1 MTTCAGSCRRQKQ
14 KQRQNQTHSLIKIT
28 LLLDFL
34 TLKKNQKYKSTEE
47 KMKKITILKRD
58 ENYSNIA
65 GLSSS
70 LEHSLRIRTKDFD
83 NLIYDDSLSKDNKI
97 FYKNEFKTGNN
108 KDDNQAIFDE
118 ILSQIKSD
126 VNANTKTDYEKV
138 EAEKQRKFKHK
149 LMKFVSESEEDIK
162 DYVLGSIEDFKRFD
176 AEQYK
181 SLLESNGVKR
191 INEKVNCLKSYC
203 DLSEKLQTSKSKK
216 LKSDTNVVKEVILVI
231 PKKNEVD
238 VSEKTSD
245 FLLQTAIEYYKENH
259 PDNEILAGFSHSDE
273 STNHCHL
280 FINMKNSKTNE
291 YDFVKQEQE
300 LAEKNKALSIREQ
313 PTQEDFAH
321 PNRNPKRKNKLLL
334 DAKNRWR
341 GETLQRVF
349 YKKFNDLSQ
358 QNNMQLEAVFNMKS
372 SATDE
377 AYKFMNEQSK
387 LPKHLR
393 QLSFLNLQTETMK
406 KEIETLQ
413 SALIEEKAKTTE
425 VVSVRN
431 KNSKAINNQREEHT
445 KTKSELK
452 ALKDEIVQ
460 YQEKK
465 IAESDELNKIRD
477 DVKKLKQDEDAHK
490 ESFKR
495 FTQEYFTKIFDEM
508 KTLYQQVLGLKPL
521 FDRNLKLFGLGKVF
535 LKNDLLDEEEFDNRV
550 KQIVRDKST
559 ASLELFNS
567 IDRHYDKKDKDFE
580 ERTKKWTR
588 KEVKHRIENH
598 KTSQNEWTEHLD
610 RSMPASRVLSP
621 NDGDSNLLKIK

>member
-1 MTTCAGSCRRQKQ
+1 
-14 KQRQNQTHSLIKIT
+14 
-28 LLLDFL
+28 
-34 TLKKNQKYKSTEE
+34 
-47 KMKKITILKRD
+47 MKKITILKRD

-97 FYKNEFKTGNN
+97 FYKNEFKIGNT
-108 KDDNQAIFDE
+108 KDDNQAIFDD
-118 ILSQIKSD
+118 ILSKIKSE

-149 LMKFVSESEEDIK
+149 LMKFVSESEEGVK
-162 DYVLGSIEDFKRFD
+162 DYVLNAIEDFKKFD
-176 AEQYK
+176 SEQYK

-203 DLSEKLQTSKSKK
+203 DLSEKLQASKLKK
-216 LKSDTNVVKEVILVI
+216 LKSDTNIVKEVILVI
-231 PKKNEVD
+231 PKKNDVD

-245 FLLQTAIEYYKENH
+245 FLLKTAIEYYKENH
-259 PDNEILAGFSHSDE
+259 PNNEILAGFSHSDE

-291 YDFVKQEQE
+291 YDFVKQEQA

-313 PTQEDFAH
+313 PTPEDFEH
-321 PNRNPKRKNKLLL
+321 PNRDPKRKNKLLL

-358 QNNMQLEAVFNMKS
+358 QSNMQLEAVFNVKS

-393 QLSFLNLQTETMK
+393 KLSFIHFQTEEMQK
-406 KEIETLQ
+406 KFEEQNEATNKVIGTRKKNEVMIQKQIADYSKREISLKNLNVDIDNTEQ
-413 SALIEEKAKTTE
+413 SLKRLKTEEAQAKE
-425 VVSVRN
+425 R
-431 KNSKAINNQREEHT
+431 I
-445 KTKSELK
+445 
-452 ALKDEIVQ
+452 D
-460 YQEKK
+460 K
-465 IAESDELNKIRD
+465 I
-477 DVKKLKQDEDAHK
+477 KQDEETHK
-490 ESFKR
+490 ESIKK
-495 FTQEYFTKIFDEM
+495 FTQEYFIKIFDEM
-508 KTLYQQVLGLKPL
+508 KTLYQQVLGLKPF
-521 FDRNLKLFGLGKVF
+521 FDRNLKRTRLGKIF

-550 KQIVRDKST
+550 KQIVRTKST
-559 ASLELFNS
+559 PVLELYNS
-567 IDRHYDKKDKDFE
+567 IDRHYEAKDKDFE
-580 ERTKKWTR
+580 ARTKKWTH
-588 KEVKHRIENH
+588 KEVKHRAANNR
-598 KTSQNEWTEHLD
+598 TSQNEWTENLD
-610 RSMPASRVLSP
+610 RSMPESRAAHENSITQKNKP
-621 NDGDSNLLKIK
+621 T

>member
-1 MTTCAGSCRRQKQ
+1 
-14 KQRQNQTHSLIKIT
+14 
-28 LLLDFL
+28 
-34 TLKKNQKYKSTEE
+34 
-47 KMKKITILKRD
+47 MKKITILKRD

-65 GLSSS
+65 RLSSS

-97 FYKNEFKTGNN
+97 FYKNEFKIGNN

-118 ILSQIKSD
+118 ILSQIKSE
-126 VNANTKTDYEKV
+126 VNAHTKTDYEKV

-149 LMKFVSESEEDIK
+149 LMKFVSESEESVK
-162 DYVLGSIEDFKRFD
+162 DYVLNAIEDFKKFD
-176 AEQYK
+176 SAQYK

-203 DLSEKLQTSKSKK
+203 DLSEKLQASKLKK

-231 PKKNEVD
+231 PKKNDVD
-238 VSEKTSD
+238 VSKKTSD

-259 PDNEILAGFSHSDE
+259 PNNEILAGFSHSDE

-291 YDFVKQEQE
+291 YDFVKQEQA

-313 PTQEDFAH
+313 PKPEDFEH
-321 PNRNPKRKNKLLL
+321 PNRDQKRKSKLLL

-358 QNNMQLEAVFNMKS
+358 QSNMQLEAVFNVKS

-377 AYKFMNEQSK
+377 AYKFMNEQSR

-393 QLSFLNLQTETMK
+393 KLSFIHLQTEEMQK
-406 KEIETLQ
+406 KFEEQNQATNKVIGTRKENEVVIQKQIADYAKGKTSLKNLNVEIDNTEQSLKRLKTEETQ
-413 SALIEEKAKTTE
+413 AKERVDKVKKDEETHKESIIQFEEK
-425 VVSVRN
+425 
-431 KNSKAINNQREEHT
+431 Q
-445 KTKSELK
+445 
-452 ALKDEIVQ
+452 
-460 YQEKK
+460 
-465 IAESDELNKIRD
+465 
-477 DVKKLKQDEDAHK
+477 K
-490 ESFKR
+490 ESFKK
-495 FTQEYFTKIFDEM
+495 FTQEYFIKIFEEM

-521 FDRNLKLFGLGKVF
+521 FDRNLKRTGLGKVF

-567 IDRHYDKKDKDFE
+567 IDRHYDKNDKDLE
-580 ERTKKWTR
+580 ARAKKWTQ
-588 KEVKHRIENH
+588 KEVKHRAPNR
-598 KTSQNEWTEHLD
+598 TSQNEWTEYLD
-610 RSMPASRVLSP
+610 RSMPESRATHENSITQKNKLT
-621 NDGDSNLLKIK
+621 

>member
-1 MTTCAGSCRRQKQ
+1 
-14 KQRQNQTHSLIKIT
+14 
-28 LLLDFL
+28 
-34 TLKKNQKYKSTEE
+34 
-47 KMKKITILKRD
+47 MKKITILKRD
-58 ENYSNIA
+58 ENYSNIT

-83 NLIYDDSLSKDNKI
+83 SLIYDDELSKNNKI
-97 FYKNEFKTGNN
+97 FYKNEFKIGNN
-108 KDDNQAIFDE
+108 KDDNQEIFDE
-118 ILSQIKSD
+118 ILSKIKSEI
-126 VNANTKTDYEKV
+126 NANTKTDYEKV

-149 LMKFVSESEEDIK
+149 LMKFVSESEEGVK
-162 DYVLGSIEDFKRFD
+162 DYVLNAIEDFKKFD
-176 AEQYK
+176 SEQYR

-203 DLSEKLQTSKSKK
+203 DLSEKLQASKLKK

-231 PKKNEVD
+231 PKKNDVE

-291 YDFVKQEQE
+291 YDFVKQEQA

-313 PTQEDFAH
+313 PKPENFEH
-321 PNRNPKRKNKLLL
+321 PNRDPKRKNKLLL

-349 YKKFNDLSQ
+349 YKKFNELSQ
-358 QNNMQLEAVFNMKS
+358 QNNMQLEAVFNVKS

-393 QLSFLNLQTETMK
+393 QLSFIHLQTEEMQK
-406 KEIETLQ
+406 KFEEQNEATNKVIDTRKKNEVMIQKQIDDYAKGKTSLKNLNVEIDNREQSLKRLKTEETQ
-413 SALIEEKAKTTE
+413 AKERVDKVKEDERTHKESIIQFEEK
-425 VVSVRN
+425 
-431 KNSKAINNQREEHT
+431 Q
-445 KTKSELK
+445 
-452 ALKDEIVQ
+452 
-460 YQEKK
+460 
-465 IAESDELNKIRD
+465 
-477 DVKKLKQDEDAHK
+477 K
-490 ESFKR
+490 ESFKK
-495 FTQEYFTKIFDEM
+495 FTQEYFIKIFDEM

-521 FDRNLKLFGLGKVF
+521 FDRNLKRTGLGKLF

-559 ASLELFNS
+559 ASLELYNS
-567 IDRHYDKKDKDFE
+567 IDRHYDKNDKDLE
-580 ERTKKWTR
+580 ARAKKWTQ
-588 KEVKHRIENH
+588 KEVKHRAPNR
-598 KTSQNEWTEHLD
+598 TSQNEWTEYLD
-610 RSMPASRVLSP
+610 RSMPESRATHENSITQKNKLT
-621 NDGDSNLLKIK
+621 

>member
-1 MTTCAGSCRRQKQ
+1 
-14 KQRQNQTHSLIKIT
+14 
-28 LLLDFL
+28 
-34 TLKKNQKYKSTEE
+34 
-47 KMKKITILKRD
+47 MKKITILKRD

-83 NLIYDDSLSKDNKI
+83 NLVYDDELSKDNKI

-118 ILSQIKSD
+118 ILSQIKSE

-149 LMKFVSESEEDIK
+149 LMKFVSKSEEGVK
-162 DYVLGSIEDFKRFD
+162 DYVLNAIEDFKKFD
-176 AEQYK
+176 SEQYK
-181 SLLESNGVKR
+181 SLLESNGAKR

-203 DLSEKLQTSKSKK
+203 DLSEKLQASKLKK

-231 PKKNEVD
+231 PKKNDVD

-245 FLLQTAIEYYKENH
+245 FLLQTAVEYYKENH
-259 PDNEILAGFSHSDE
+259 PNNEILAGFSHSDE

-291 YDFVKQEQE
+291 YDFVKQEQA

-313 PTQEDFAH
+313 PTPEDFEH
-321 PNRNPKRKNKLLL
+321 PNRDPKRKNKLLL

-358 QNNMQLEAVFNMKS
+358 QSNMQLEAVFNVKS

-393 QLSFLNLQTETMK
+393 KLSFINFQTEEAQK
-406 KEIETLQ
+406 KLEEQNEATNKVVGTRKKNEVVIQKQIAEHSKRNLSLEDLNVEAENTERSLKNLKAEETLV
-413 SALIEEKAKTTE
+413 KARIDK
-425 VVSVRN
+425 
-431 KNSKAINNQREEHT
+431 
-445 KTKSELK
+445 
-452 ALKDEIVQ
+452 
-460 YQEKK
+460 
-465 IAESDELNKIRD
+465 LN
-477 DVKKLKQDEDAHK
+477 QDEETQK
-490 ESFKR
+490 ESFKK
-495 FTQEYFTKIFDEM
+495 FTQE
-508 KTLYQQVLGLKPL
+508 
-521 FDRNLKLFGLGKVF
+521 
-535 LKNDLLDEEEFDNRV
+535 
-550 KQIVRDKST
+550 
-559 ASLELFNS
+559 
-567 IDRHYDKKDKDFE
+567 
-580 ERTKKWTR
+580 
-588 KEVKHRIENH
+588 
-598 KTSQNEWTEHLD
+598 
-610 RSMPASRVLSP
+610 
-621 NDGDSNLLKIK
+621 

>member
-1 MTTCAGSCRRQKQ
+1 
-14 KQRQNQTHSLIKIT
+14 
-28 LLLDFL
+28 
-34 TLKKNQKYKSTEE
+34 
-47 KMKKITILKRD
+47 MKKITILKRD
-58 ENYSNIA
+58 ENYSNTA

-97 FYKNEFKTGNN
+97 FYKNELKIGNT
-108 KDDNQAIFDE
+108 KDDNQAIFDD
-118 ILSQIKSD
+118 ILSQIKSE

-149 LMKFVSESEEDIK
+149 LMKFVSESEEGVK
-162 DYVLGSIEDFKRFD
+162 DYVLNAIEDFKKFD
-176 AEQYK
+176 SEQYK

-203 DLSEKLQTSKSKK
+203 DLSEKLQASKLKK

-231 PKKNEVD
+231 PKKNDVD

-259 PDNEILAGFSHSDE
+259 PNNEILAGFSHSDE

-291 YDFVKQEQE
+291 YDFVKQEQA

-313 PTQEDFAH
+313 PTPEDFEH
-321 PNRNPKRKNKLLL
+321 PNRDPKRKNKLLL

-358 QNNMQLEAVFNMKS
+358 QSNMQLEAVFNVKS

-393 QLSFLNLQTETMK
+393 KLSFIHLQTEEMQK
-406 KEIETLQ
+406 KF
-413 SALIEEKAKTTE
+413 EEQNEATNKVIGTRKKNE
-425 VVSVRN
+425 VVIQKQIADYSKRKISLENLNVEVAN
-431 KNSKAINNQREEHT
+431 TEQSLKNLKTEET
-445 KTKSELK
+445 QAKERV
-452 ALKDEIVQ
+452 D
-460 YQEKK
+460 K
-465 IAESDELNKIRD
+465 I
-477 DVKKLKQDEDAHK
+477 KQDEETQK
-490 ESFKR
+490 ESFKK
-495 FTQEYFTKIFDEM
+495 FTQEYFIKIFDEM

-521 FDRNLKLFGLGKVF
+521 FDRNLKLSMFGKAF
-535 LKNDLLDEEEFDNRV
+535 LKNDALDEEEFDNRV
-550 KQIVRDKST
+550 KQIVRTKST
-559 ASLELFNS
+559 PVLELYNS
-567 IDRHYDKKDKDFE
+567 IDRHYEAKDKDFE
-580 ERTKKWTR
+580 ARTKKWT
-588 KEVKHRIENH
+588 KQEVKHRAPNNR
-598 KTSQNEWTEHLD
+598 TSKNEWTENWD
-610 RSMPASRVLSP
+610 RSAPEYRVTHENAQTQKNKP
-621 NDGDSNLLKIK
+621 T

>member
-1 MTTCAGSCRRQKQ
+1 
-14 KQRQNQTHSLIKIT
+14 
-28 LLLDFL
+28 
-34 TLKKNQKYKSTEE
+34 
-47 KMKKITILKRD
+47 MKKITILKRD

-83 NLIYDDSLSKDNKI
+83 NLVYDDELSKDNKI
-97 FYKNEFKTGNN
+97 FYKNELKTGNN

-118 ILSQIKSD
+118 ILSQIKSE

-149 LMKFVSESEEDIK
+149 LMKFVSKSEEGVK
-162 DYVLGSIEDFKRFD
+162 DYVLNAIEDFKKFD
-176 AEQYK
+176 SEQYK
-181 SLLESNGVKR
+181 SLLESNGAKR

-203 DLSEKLQTSKSKK
+203 ELSEKLQASKLKK

-231 PKKNEVD
+231 PKKNDVD

-245 FLLQTAIEYYKENH
+245 FLLQTAVEYYKENH
-259 PDNEILAGFSHSDE
+259 PNNEILAGFSHSDE

-291 YDFVKQEQE
+291 YDFVKQEQA

-313 PTQEDFAH
+313 PTPEDFEH
-321 PNRNPKRKNKLLL
+321 PNRDPKRKNKLLL

-358 QNNMQLEAVFNMKS
+358 QSNMQLEAVFNVKS

-393 QLSFLNLQTETMK
+393 KLSFINFQTEEAQK
-406 KEIETLQ
+406 KLEEQNEATNKVVGTRKKNEVVIQKQIAEHSKRNLSLEDLNVEAENTERSLKNLKAEETLV
-413 SALIEEKAKTTE
+413 KARIDK
-425 VVSVRN
+425 
-431 KNSKAINNQREEHT
+431 
-445 KTKSELK
+445 
-452 ALKDEIVQ
+452 
-460 YQEKK
+460 
-465 IAESDELNKIRD
+465 LN
-477 DVKKLKQDEDAHK
+477 QDEETQK
-490 ESFKR
+490 ESFKK

-521 FDRNLKLFGLGKVF
+521 FDRNLKRFGLGKVF

-567 IDRHYDKKDKDFE
+567 IDRHYDKNDKDFE
-580 ERTKKWTR
+580 ARTKKWTH
-588 KEVKHRIENH
+588 KEVKHRAANNRTSENEF
-598 KTSQNEWTEHLD
+598 TQFLD
-610 RSMPASRVLSP
+610 RRAPESRPTYENSQSQK
-621 NDGDSNLLKIK
+621 NKIT

>member
-1 MTTCAGSCRRQKQ
+1 
-14 KQRQNQTHSLIKIT
+14 
-28 LLLDFL
+28 
-34 TLKKNQKYKSTEE
+34 
-47 KMKKITILKRD
+47 MKKITILKRD

-83 NLIYDDSLSKDNKI
+83 NLVYDDSLSKDNKI
-97 FYKNEFKTGNN
+97 FYKNEFKIGNT

-118 ILSQIKSD
+118 ILSQIKSE

-149 LMKFVSESEEDIK
+149 LMKFVSESEEGVK
-162 DYVLGSIEDFKRFD
+162 DYVLNAIEDFKKFD
-176 AEQYK
+176 SEQYK

-203 DLSEKLQTSKSKK
+203 DLSEKLQASKLKK

-231 PKKNEVD
+231 PKKNDVD

-259 PDNEILAGFSHSDE
+259 PNNEILAGFSHSDE

-291 YDFVKQEQE
+291 YDFVKQEQA

-313 PTQEDFAH
+313 PTPEDFEH
-321 PNRNPKRKNKLLL
+321 PNRDPKRKNKLLL

-358 QNNMQLEAVFNMKS
+358 QNNMQLEAVFNVKS

-393 QLSFLNLQTETMK
+393 KLSFIHLQTEEMQK
-406 KEIETLQ
+406 KF
-413 SALIEEKAKTTE
+413 EEQNEATNKVIGTRKKNE
-425 VVSVRN
+425 VVIQKQIADYSKRKISLENLNVEVAN
-431 KNSKAINNQREEHT
+431 TEQSLKNLKTEET
-445 KTKSELK
+445 QAKERV
-452 ALKDEIVQ
+452 D
-460 YQEKK
+460 K
-465 IAESDELNKIRD
+465 I
-477 DVKKLKQDEDAHK
+477 KQDEETQK
-490 ESFKR
+490 ESFKK
-495 FTQEYFTKIFDEM
+495 FTQEYFIKIFDEM

-521 FDRNLKLFGLGKVF
+521 FDRNLKLSIFGKVF
-535 LKNDLLDEEEFDNRV
+535 LKNDALDEEEFDNRV
-550 KQIVRDKST
+550 KQIVRTKST
-559 ASLELFNS
+559 TALELYNS
-567 IDRHYDKKDKDFE
+567 IDRHYETKDKDLE
-580 ERTKKWTR
+580 ARAKKWTH
-588 KEVKHRIENH
+588 KEVKHRAATNR
-598 KTSQNEWTEHLD
+598 TSKNEWTEHLD
-610 RSMPASRVLSP
+610 RGMPESRAAHENSITQKNKP
-621 NDGDSNLLKIK
+621 T

>member
-1 MTTCAGSCRRQKQ
+1 
-14 KQRQNQTHSLIKIT
+14 
-28 LLLDFL
+28 
-34 TLKKNQKYKSTEE
+34 
-47 KMKKITILKRD
+47 MKKITILKRD

-97 FYKNEFKTGNN
+97 FYKNEFKIGDN

-118 ILSQIKSD
+118 ILSQIKSE

-149 LMKFVSESEEDIK
+149 LMKFVSESEEGVK
-162 DYVLGSIEDFKRFD
+162 DYVLNAIEDYKKFD
-176 AEQYK
+176 SEQYR

-203 DLSEKLQTSKSKK
+203 DLSEKLQASKLKK

-231 PKKNEVD
+231 PKKNDVD

-291 YDFVKQEQE
+291 YDFVKQEQA

-313 PTQEDFAH
+313 PKPEDFEH
-321 PNRNPKRKNKLLL
+321 PNRDPKRKNKLLL

-349 YKKFNDLSQ
+349 YKKFNELSQ
-358 QNNMQLEAVFNMKS
+358 QNNMQLEAVFNVKS

-393 QLSFLNLQTETMK
+393 QLSFIHLQTEEMQK
-406 KEIETLQ
+406 KFEEQNEATNKVIDTRKKNEVMIQKQIDDYTKGKTSLKNLNVEIDNTKQSLKRLKTEETQ
-413 SALIEEKAKTTE
+413 AEERVDKVNKDEKTHKESIIQFEEK
-425 VVSVRN
+425 
-431 KNSKAINNQREEHT
+431 Q
-445 KTKSELK
+445 
-452 ALKDEIVQ
+452 
-460 YQEKK
+460 
-465 IAESDELNKIRD
+465 
-477 DVKKLKQDEDAHK
+477 K
-490 ESFKR
+490 ESFKK
-495 FTQEYFTKIFDEM
+495 FTQEYFIKIFDEM

-521 FDRNLKLFGLGKVF
+521 FDRNLKRTGLGKVF

-567 IDRHYDKKDKDFE
+567 IDRHYDKNDKDLE
-580 ERTKKWTR
+580 ARAKKWTQ
-588 KEVKHRIENH
+588 KEVKHRAPNR
-598 KTSQNEWTEHLD
+598 TSQNEWTEYLD
-610 RSMPASRVLSP
+610 RSMPESRATHENSIAQKNKLT
-621 NDGDSNLLKIK
+621 

>member
-1 MTTCAGSCRRQKQ
+1 
-14 KQRQNQTHSLIKIT
+14 
-28 LLLDFL
+28 
-34 TLKKNQKYKSTEE
+34 
-47 KMKKITILKRD
+47 MKKITILKRD

-83 NLIYDDSLSKDNKI
+83 NLVYDDELSKDNKI

-118 ILSQIKSD
+118 ILSQIKSE

-149 LMKFVSESEEDIK
+149 LMKFVSKSEEGVK
-162 DYVLGSIEDFKRFD
+162 DYVLNAIEDFKKFD
-176 AEQYK
+176 SEQYK
-181 SLLESNGVKR
+181 SLLESNGAKR

-203 DLSEKLQTSKSKK
+203 DLSEKLQASKLKK

-231 PKKNEVD
+231 PKKNDVD

-245 FLLQTAIEYYKENH
+245 FLLQTAVEYYRENH
-259 PDNEILAGFSHSDE
+259 PNNEILAGFSHSDE

-291 YDFVKQEQE
+291 YDFVKQEQA

-313 PTQEDFAH
+313 PTPEYFEH
-321 PNRNPKRKNKLLL
+321 PNRDPKRKNKLLL

-358 QNNMQLEAVFNMKS
+358 QSNMQLEAVFNVKS

-393 QLSFLNLQTETMK
+393 KLSFINFQTEEAQK
-406 KEIETLQ
+406 KLEEQNEATNKVVGTRKKNEVVIQKQIAEHSKRNLSLEDLNVEAENTERSLKNLKAEETLV
-413 SALIEEKAKTTE
+413 KARIDK
-425 VVSVRN
+425 
-431 KNSKAINNQREEHT
+431 
-445 KTKSELK
+445 
-452 ALKDEIVQ
+452 
-460 YQEKK
+460 
-465 IAESDELNKIRD
+465 LN
-477 DVKKLKQDEDAHK
+477 QDEETQK
-490 ESFKR
+490 ESFKK

-521 FDRNLKLFGLGKVF
+521 FDRNLKRFGLGKVF

-567 IDRHYDKKDKDFE
+567 IDRHYDKNDKDFE
-580 ERTKKWTR
+580 ARTKKWTH
-588 KEVKHRIENH
+588 KEVKHRAANNRISENEF
-598 KTSQNEWTEHLD
+598 TQFLD
-610 RSMPASRVLSP
+610 RSAPESRPTYENSQSQKNKLT
-621 NDGDSNLLKIK
+621 

>member
-1 MTTCAGSCRRQKQ
+1 
-14 KQRQNQTHSLIKIT
+14 
-28 LLLDFL
+28 
-34 TLKKNQKYKSTEE
+34 
-47 KMKKITILKRD
+47 MKKITILKRD

-97 FYKNEFKTGNN
+97 FYKNEFKIGNN

-118 ILSQIKSD
+118 ILSQIKSE

-149 LMKFVSESEEDIK
+149 LMKFVSESEEGVK
-162 DYVLGSIEDFKRFD
+162 DYVLNAIEDFKKFD
-176 AEQYK
+176 SEQYR

-203 DLSEKLQTSKSKK
+203 DLSEKLQASKLKK

-231 PKKNEVD
+231 PKKNDVE

-291 YDFVKQEQE
+291 YDFVKQEQA

-313 PTQEDFAH
+313 PKPEDFEH
-321 PNRNPKRKNKLLL
+321 PNRDPKRKNKLLL

-349 YKKFNDLSQ
+349 YKKFNELSQ
-358 QNNMQLEAVFNMKS
+358 QNKMQLEAVFNVKS

-393 QLSFLNLQTETMK
+393 QLSFIHLQTEEMQK
-406 KEIETLQ
+406 KFEEQNEATNKVIDTRKKNEVMIQKQIDDYAKGKTSLKNLNVEIDNTKQSLKRLKTEETQ
-413 SALIEEKAKTTE
+413 AKERVDKVKKDEKTHKESIIQFEEK
-425 VVSVRN
+425 
-431 KNSKAINNQREEHT
+431 Q
-445 KTKSELK
+445 
-452 ALKDEIVQ
+452 
-460 YQEKK
+460 
-465 IAESDELNKIRD
+465 
-477 DVKKLKQDEDAHK
+477 K
-490 ESFKR
+490 ESFKK
-495 FTQEYFTKIFDEM
+495 FTQEYFIKIFDEM
-508 KTLYQQVLGLKPL
+508 KTLYHQVLGLKPL
-521 FDRNLKLFGLGKVF
+521 FDRNLKRTGLGKFF

-567 IDRHYDKKDKDFE
+567 IDRHYDKNDKDLE
-580 ERTKKWTR
+580 ARAKKWTQ
-588 KEVKHRIENH
+588 KEVKHRAPNR
-598 KTSQNEWTEHLD
+598 TSQNEWTEYLD
-610 RSMPASRVLSP
+610 RSMPESRATHENSITQKNKLT
-621 NDGDSNLLKIK
+621 

>member
-1 MTTCAGSCRRQKQ
+1 
-14 KQRQNQTHSLIKIT
+14 
-28 LLLDFL
+28 
-34 TLKKNQKYKSTEE
+34 
-47 KMKKITILKRD
+47 MKKITILKRD

-97 FYKNEFKTGNN
+97 FYKNEFKIGNN

-118 ILSQIKSD
+118 ILSQIKSE

-149 LMKFVSESEEDIK
+149 LMKFVSESEEGVK
-162 DYVLGSIEDFKRFD
+162 DYVLNAIEDFKKFD
-176 AEQYK
+176 SKQYR

-203 DLSEKLQTSKSKK
+203 DLSEKLQASKLKK

-231 PKKNEVD
+231 PKKNDVE

-291 YDFVKQEQE
+291 YDFVKQEQA

-313 PTQEDFAH
+313 PKPEDFEH
-321 PNRNPKRKNKLLL
+321 PNRDPKRKNKLLL

-349 YKKFNDLSQ
+349 YKKFNELSQ
-358 QNNMQLEAVFNMKS
+358 QNNMQLEAVFNVKS

-393 QLSFLNLQTETMK
+393 QLSFIHLQTEEMQK
-406 KEIETLQ
+406 KFEEQNEATNKVIDTRKKNEVMIQKQIDDYAKGKTSLKNLNVEIDNREQSLKRLKTEETQ
-413 SALIEEKAKTTE
+413 AKERVDKVKEDERTHKESIIQFEEK
-425 VVSVRN
+425 
-431 KNSKAINNQREEHT
+431 Q
-445 KTKSELK
+445 
-452 ALKDEIVQ
+452 
-460 YQEKK
+460 
-465 IAESDELNKIRD
+465 
-477 DVKKLKQDEDAHK
+477 K
-490 ESFKR
+490 ESFKK
-495 FTQEYFTKIFDEM
+495 FTQEYFIKIFDEM

-521 FDRNLKLFGLGKVF
+521 FDRNLKRTGLGKLF

-559 ASLELFNS
+559 ASLELYNS
-567 IDRHYDKKDKDFE
+567 IDRHYDKNDKDLE
-580 ERTKKWTR
+580 ARAKKWTQ
-588 KEVKHRIENH
+588 KEVKHRAPNR
-598 KTSQNEWTEHLD
+598 TSQNEWTEYLD
-610 RSMPASRVLSP
+610 RSMPESRATHENSITQKNKLT
-621 NDGDSNLLKIK
+621 

>member
-1 MTTCAGSCRRQKQ
+1 MQ
-14 KQRQNQTHSLIKIT
+14 
-28 LLLDFL
+28 
-34 TLKKNQKYKSTEE
+34 
-47 KMKKITILKRD
+47 KITILKRD
-58 ENYSNIA
+58 ENYSNVA
-65 GLSSS
+65 GFSSS

-83 NLIYDDSLSKDNKI
+83 NLVYDDGLSKNNKI
-97 FYKNEFKTGNN
+97 FYKNEFKTGNK

-118 ILSQIKSD
+118 ILSQIKSE

-149 LMKFVSESEEDIK
+149 LMKFVSESEEGVK
-162 DYVLGSIEDFKRFD
+162 DYVLNAIEDFKKFD
-176 AEQYK
+176 SEQYK
-181 SLLESNGVKR
+181 SLLESNGIKR

-203 DLSEKLQTSKSKK
+203 DLSEKLQTPKLKK

-231 PKKNEVD
+231 PKKNDVD

-259 PDNEILAGFSHSDE
+259 PNNEILAGFSHSDE

-291 YDFVKQEQE
+291 YDFVKQEQA

-313 PTQEDFAH
+313 PTPEDFEH
-321 PNRNPKRKNKLLL
+321 PNRDPKRKNKLLL

-349 YKKFNDLSQ
+349 YKKFNELSQ
-358 QNNMQLEAVFNMKS
+358 QSNMQLEAVFNVKS

-377 AYKFMNEQSK
+377 TYKFMNEQSK

-393 QLSFLNLQTETMK
+393 QLSF
-406 KEIETLQ
+406 IHLQ
-413 SALIEEKAKTTE
+413 SEEMQKKLEEQNEATNKVIDTRKKNEVMIQKQIDDYAKGKTSLKNLNVEIDNTKQSLKRLKTEETQAEERVDKVKKDEKTHKESIIQFEEK
-425 VVSVRN
+425 
-431 KNSKAINNQREEHT
+431 Q
-445 KTKSELK
+445 
-452 ALKDEIVQ
+452 
-460 YQEKK
+460 
-465 IAESDELNKIRD
+465 
-477 DVKKLKQDEDAHK
+477 K
-490 ESFKR
+490 ESFKK
-495 FTQEYFTKIFDEM
+495 FTQEYFIKIFDEM

-521 FDRNLKLFGLGKVF
+521 FDRNLKRTGLGKVF

-567 IDRHYDKKDKDFE
+567 IDRHYDKNDKDLE
-580 ERTKKWTR
+580 ARAKKWTQ
-588 KEVKHRIENH
+588 KEVKHRAPNR
-598 KTSQNEWTEHLD
+598 TSQNEWTEYLD
-610 RSMPASRVLSP
+610 RSMPESRATHENSITQKNKLT
-621 NDGDSNLLKIK
+621 

>member
-1 MTTCAGSCRRQKQ
+1 
-14 KQRQNQTHSLIKIT
+14 
-28 LLLDFL
+28 
-34 TLKKNQKYKSTEE
+34 
-47 KMKKITILKRD
+47 MKKITILKRD

-97 FYKNEFKTGNN
+97 FYKNEFKIGNT
-108 KDDNQAIFDE
+108 KDDNQEIFDD
-118 ILSQIKSD
+118 ILSQIKSE

-149 LMKFVSESEEDIK
+149 LMKFVSESKEGVK
-162 DYVLGSIEDFKRFD
+162 DYVLNAIEDFKKFD
-176 AEQYK
+176 SEQYK

-203 DLSEKLQTSKSKK
+203 DLSEKLQASKLKK

-231 PKKNEVD
+231 PKKNDVD

-259 PDNEILAGFSHSDE
+259 PNNEILVGFSHSDE

-280 FINMKNSKTNE
+280 FVNMKNSKTNE
-291 YDFVKQEQE
+291 YDFVKQEQA

-313 PTQEDFAH
+313 PKPEDFEH
-321 PNRNPKRKNKLLL
+321 PNRDPKRKNKLLL

-349 YKKFNDLSQ
+349 YKKFNELSQ
-358 QNNMQLEAVFNMKS
+358 QNNMQLEAVFNVKS

-393 QLSFLNLQTETMK
+393 QLSFIHLQTEEVQK
-406 KEIETLQ
+406 KFEEQNEATNKVIETRKKNEVMIQKQIDDYAKGKTSLKNLNVEIDNTEQ
-413 SALIEEKAKTTE
+413 SLKRLKTEETQAKE
-425 VVSVRN
+425 RVDKV
-431 KNSKAINNQREEHT
+431 KEDE
-445 KTKSELK
+445 KT
-452 ALKDEIVQ
+452 
-460 YQEKK
+460 
-465 IAESDELNKIRD
+465 
-477 DVKKLKQDEDAHK
+477 HK
-490 ESFKR
+490 ESIIQFEEKQKDSFKK
-495 FTQEYFTKIFDEM
+495 FTQEYFIKIFDEM

-521 FDRNLKLFGLGKVF
+521 FDRNLKRTGLGKLF

-567 IDRHYDKKDKDFE
+567 IDRHYDKNDKDLE
-580 ERTKKWTR
+580 ARAKKWTQ
-588 KEVKHRIENH
+588 KEVKHRAPNR
-598 KTSQNEWTEHLD
+598 TSQNEWTEYLD
-610 RSMPASRVLSP
+610 RSMPESRATHENSITQKNKLT
-621 NDGDSNLLKIK
+621 